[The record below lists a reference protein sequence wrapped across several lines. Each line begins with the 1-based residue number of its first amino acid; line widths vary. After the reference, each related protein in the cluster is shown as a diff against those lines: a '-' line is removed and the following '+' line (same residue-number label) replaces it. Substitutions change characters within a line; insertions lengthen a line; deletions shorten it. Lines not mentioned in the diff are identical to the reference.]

1 MTRVPGQVECAGSES
16 SRRSWGAPGRHV
28 EPGPPDGV
36 RMMKRLRSDEL
47 VVANSAELDACA
59 SDAGA
64 GRLIRS
70 VLQRWSRRCRLP
82 RHPPP
87 PRAPAGGYVDPAGG
101 CRNGWFTRLAVS
113 PCFVTERGGLALARF

>member
-1 MTRVPGQVECAGSES
+1 
-16 SRRSWGAPGRHV
+16 
-28 EPGPPDGV
+28 
-36 RMMKRLRSDEL
+36 MKRLRSDEL

-70 VLQRWSRRCRLP
+70 VLQRRSRRCRWP

-87 PRAPAGGYVDPAGG
+87 PRAPAGGYVVPAVCCQLNGSGRPTTVNRAKTFFSDNDVSVAPGICHDVFQGG
-101 CRNGWFTRLAVS
+101 DFTSFLMK
-113 PCFVTERGGLALARF
+113 T